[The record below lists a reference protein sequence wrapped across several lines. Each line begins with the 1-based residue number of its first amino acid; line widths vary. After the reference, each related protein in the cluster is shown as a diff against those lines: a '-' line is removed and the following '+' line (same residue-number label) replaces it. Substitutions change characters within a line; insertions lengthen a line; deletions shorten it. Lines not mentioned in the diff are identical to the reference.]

1 MPTITGLSVQKRN
14 RERVSVYLDGSFA
27 FGLAKAVAVELNTG
41 QELNGAQ
48 IAELKRRDG
57 YQENRRRALK
67 LIARR
72 PRSVEE
78 IRRYLRDRAT
88 PVDMIDS
95 IVDDLVERDLLDD
108 LEFARA
114 WVENRN
120 EFRPRSTYALRSELR
135 QRGVGRQTI
144 DRALEEFD
152 ERRAA
157 ESAARKA
164 ARKFSG
170 DDRRDRMYAY
180 LARRGFP
187 YSTIRSVVEEVLAT
201 DGQDESEVVE

>member
-1 MPTITGLSVQKRN
+1 MPTITGLTVQKRD
-14 RERVSVYLDGSFA
+14 RQRVNVYLDGAFA
-27 FGLAKAVAVELNTG
+27 FGLAKSVAAELRTG
-41 QELNGAQ
+41 QELIGAE
-48 IAELKRRDG
+48 IADLKRRDG
-57 YQENRRRALK
+57 YEKNRRRALK

-78 IRRYLRDRAT
+78 IRRYFRDRET

-108 LEFARA
+108 FKFAQA

-120 EFRPRSTYALRSELR
+120 EFRPRSSYALRSELR

-157 ESAARKA
+157 SSAARKA
-164 ARKFSG
+164 ARKYRG
-170 DDRRDRMYAY
+170 DDRRDRIYAY

-187 YSTIRSVVEEVLAT
+187 YSMIKSVVGEVLAA